1 VHGGGGRVAYKK
13 MDAAMEV
20 DMKYALLIYQNE
32 KEWAEAGEEQR
43 TQAYAAHGRFRAL
56 LAERDADRGGEE
68 LALSDLSTTVR
79 VDHGE
84 TVLTD
89 GPYAETT
96 EQLGG
101 FYLVE
106 GRHLDEA
113 LEFARELAAM
123 GGVVEVRPVAEYHG
137 ESG

>member
-1 VHGGGGRVAYKK
+1 
-13 MDAAMEV
+13 
-20 DMKYALLIYQNE
+20 LLIYQNE
-32 KEWAEAGEEQR
+32 KEWAEADEDQR
-43 TQAYAAHGRFRAL
+43 TRAYAAHGRFSAL
-56 LAERDADRGGEE
+56 LAERGADRGGEE
-68 LALSDLSTTVR
+68 LALSGLSTTVR
-79 VDHGE
+79 MRNGDA
-84 TVLTD
+84 VLTD

-123 GGVVEVRPVAEYHG
+123 GDVIEVRPVVEHTG
-137 ESG
+137 EPH